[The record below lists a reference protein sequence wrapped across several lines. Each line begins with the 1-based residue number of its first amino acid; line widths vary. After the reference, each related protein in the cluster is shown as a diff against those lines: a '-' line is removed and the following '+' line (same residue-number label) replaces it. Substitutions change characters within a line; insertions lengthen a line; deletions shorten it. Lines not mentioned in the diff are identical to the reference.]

1 MAKWW
6 EQEQVPPPPPAARRR
21 MARRR
26 VDDDFFERERAL
38 EEEAFVQD
46 REDDSQT
53 QRALNQSGAQL
64 RAAPSAV
71 RGLFRTLT
79 GDEERG
85 QADLQ
90 EAKGI
95 IDREARFAPDV
106 QRLEDIEDAGDVGA
120 YARNAV
126 LSNLP
131 TMLPTIAGAAATGG
145 ASALAGAG
153 LRSLAKKGV
162 GAAIGRGLTAR
173 TGTSAGALA
182 GSSAVQSNQMLDA
195 ALDEDSPDSARTRAA
210 KATVGAITTGALDA
224 LPQISLLN
232 RLGLG
237 GAAKR
242 AIAPQL
248 QQHLA
253 TRMAKSAGKQATQEG
268 LTETI
273 QTVGENLTHKW
284 VNDNVE
290 VIGPGAFSE
299 YLNAAVAGALVGG
312 VIGTTG
318 GIRNP
323 ARKRAEGELKWFR
336 DRRQQ
341 EPRPAADFD
350 AGATTKPS
358 AAPSPPT
365 AKGAPA
371 ASEKPVADILKENEQ
386 AVTDGKPTPGGFINA
401 LFGRNEDLLKD
412 ADEPSLL
419 DSLEQKFQ
427 QIDRAGRADSEELGI
442 IGRTQDDGIVR
453 GDVPYDGWSLFNA
466 EQAQAIWETAKQTG
480 RRITVGDA
488 FAITSLPPGMHE
500 QVGDKAI
507 KAAGKYL
514 LTGDRN
520 QVNEADLVTYLEA
533 LDQPQRIQFMFAAS
547 HLAERIAKTRELE
560 GVTGELT
567 VSDVRKTMSTQDE
580 PLRTKVDIEDKQV
593 YDELSPDPDDMAG
606 FSDFQETMSMLEEDR
621 PVPVSLNEVVKKL
634 PFVNTRDGARE
645 GALRVTNSKGN
656 PRDISL
662 ASLVAQGW
670 QAVGDGVFDAP
681 NGVVDV
687 VAQAIDVLQQRG
699 MKVDPSQIKAGLWV
713 GGDTRLSAAQA
724 KTIRDGMQPH
734 RQRRVQESPGVPNV
748 PEGARPYDNTVN
760 ETTEQE
766 VMREDGVE
774 NVDGPDT
781 TLRPRTRSPLGTR
794 VDPRGRLQEAE
805 TVDTEAADDV
815 SADTR
820 RIENDAIAAM
830 DRAATELGGKLT
842 GRTLKDKMESLGKL
856 VKAAGKLTDRQDSLV
871 RGARSAVRR
880 IERNQ
885 DQYNERAATTVDP
898 VDTVIA
904 EQRARDT
911 KEEFE
916 DANRLAAGVPA
927 ELKAKPVTG
936 KRTLVKK
943 QPPKDAVADEDFSV
957 DDLVEDAGT
966 AQDLVREQEFLDE
979 IVSRLGLDRIQL
991 KAMTPGRKEFGLYS
1005 PSKRT
1010 IWISAKR
1017 KGNARLDTILHEL
1030 GHAVVFD
1037 TYESLSAEQKAEIK
1051 ADYNA
1056 WLQEAMREKT
1066 WMGARQSR
1074 APFFLKKWLDDHRGK
1089 NTKSRDMMD
1098 LSQDQL
1104 NDLLSF
1110 DEYLADHLARAMG
1123 KNPTTRGAVA
1133 KFFKELAAKLQELY
1147 EFFSGT
1153 KYEPAASVE
1162 AWVDSLIRGQMAQAI
1177 NAQPLAMQIQFHS
1190 AHQLQ
1195 LGNKP
1200 KNWFQMTLDE
1210 AGDGDYEFKALEKI
1224 AGPELW
1230 AQVRARMT
1238 IGSLIMTDDLV
1249 GIESDETIRKMLSRF
1264 DRAEGEVFVP
1274 EPSSKLL
1281 TASEVHEVLK
1291 RKADAVEQARAD
1303 VNKAKQER
1311 TRIIKEF
1318 RGKRPPN
1325 ERTAARKRLTQL
1337 EREIAQLVRT
1347 HDRLV
1352 TKQVSSREYERY
1364 LETLQSRPQLLAEFG
1379 RLKTTVAHEDIR
1391 HNIYVPKVIERLR
1404 VVANSIAI
1412 AGDNQA
1418 RRAQFNVEVGKS
1430 NDIVPYE
1437 KIEAAYKLFA
1447 RMDGKPLPAL
1457 LKAALPHVTP
1467 SQAVVIRALLKNNK
1481 AIASTTFVNEPVDVS
1496 MFDDPADVTGGVSL
1510 TAGMTTL
1517 DASTV
1522 TLNPVDAGRDKPAL
1536 DPFNTMIHEA
1546 THAATLLAENADADL
1561 AREIHRLL
1569 EFAQAQAQVI
1579 GIPQEYFYGLSESQ
1593 EFMAEAMADPD
1604 FRAFLHSIKLP
1615 SIGKEAP
1622 KTVWQRLME
1631 LIGRVVFGREP
1642 TPTQLTLL
1650 DEVMRA
1656 TSELVARQANLDLDA
1671 ARAQMKSQLN
1681 EGYGSAITLPV
1692 NNVFADADVPS
1703 ATPGQAA
1710 NGAPRPSNLF
1720 GLLNTRDRGIMERAL
1735 RNRGVYDQ
1743 IYAAADADTKRKLDL
1758 YGKDLSIL
1766 INLGA
1771 ALYAQGRLNID
1782 AGKSVFDKLL
1792 NMLRKVLGLPSNAD
1806 VAKQIMNDFEANQI
1820 QNRRYDGEAR
1830 AFDKNA
1836 YTKNVLA
1843 IQRGVQRVVQPVY
1856 DKLLMDMGTRL
1867 RETNN
1872 PALRVIASLME
1883 TRSGERAGEESFVQ
1897 VRQSYTIKHAT
1908 EYMNVAGD
1916 LKDDQ
1921 KRQLARALQK
1931 NQRPDGVLGEKFDQ
1945 MKELMENYRLWYN
1958 ANNFGSEIKKR
1969 KDYFPIAM
1977 DRKRVE
1983 EGWDAL
1989 AALLNKPQYEADI
2002 RKVFKDNETALATLV
2017 DRMVQIAATADISH
2031 VGEVNF
2037 AIGEYAPAMT
2047 AMRQQIMGF
2056 LDNVDR
2062 AALAEFQTD
2071 SLDAVV
2077 LGYVNQMSKKAA
2089 FHKVFGTTSRRV
2101 RPNGGTEIVPNRLG
2115 KLMDAARRQGA
2126 TPEQMKMAKDFV
2138 NMVLGSYHAELNPAF
2153 RWVFRQIDKVWGT
2166 ELADMPIEQF
2176 AHYQQAAMFYN
2187 NLRLLGLAGLAS
2199 LIDSI
2204 GSLARG
2210 GSVTGATASIWDGI
2224 KAMRNEDNGL
2234 RGMAE
2239 YLGIVEKY
2247 ALADALAATYGGSFD
2262 PQGKI
2267 GKLNNALFRFNG
2279 LEQITRHSR
2288 YAALAM
2294 GHRFLLQHAHRPGKH
2309 SARHLKDL
2317 ELTAADVQVDP
2328 NNPNFVVLN
2337 PKTEAA
2343 LRRFVTEAVVRP
2355 QPSQRPGWHN
2365 DPNFLFAAQ
2374 YKGYLYAFYTTIVGR
2389 MLYEAD
2395 QGNYRMALAPIM
2407 PYLGVTVVAEM
2418 TRYAI
2423 QHPDEEDPRDA
2434 EEYMRLAMIR
2444 SGLVGPRFGIF
2455 HDARTDARY
2464 GNWITNGWIGPTGQQ
2479 ISDVVQVATGDRSAS
2494 RTAIQALPGSAIFDD
2509 WEFTNGQE

>member
-6 EQEQVPPPPPAARRR
+6 EQEQAPPPAARRR

-26 VDDDFFERERAL
+26 LDDDFFERERAL

-71 RGLFRTLT
+71 RGLYRTLT
-79 GDEERG
+79 GDEDRG

-106 QRLEDIEDAGDVGA
+106 QRLEDVEDVGDVGA

-131 TMLPTIAGAAATGG
+131 TMLPTIGAAAFTGG

-153 LRSLAKKGV
+153 LRSVAKKGV
-162 GAAIGRGLTAR
+162 GAAVGRALTAR
-173 TGTSAGALA
+173 TGTSAGALT

-268 LTETI
+268 VTETI

-312 VIGTTG
+312 TIGTTG

-323 ARKRAEGELKWFR
+323 ARQRAEGELKWFR

-341 EPRPAADFD
+341 EARPAADFD
-350 AGATTKPS
+350 AGAPSKPS
-358 AAPSPPT
+358 AAPSAPA
-365 AKGAPA
+365 AKGAPTA
-371 ASEKPVADILKENEQ
+371 ADKPVADILQEKEQ
-386 AVTDGKPTPGGFINA
+386 VVAPDQPTPGGFINA
-401 LFGRNEDLLKD
+401 LYGRNEDLLKD

-419 DSLEQKFQ
+419 DALEQKFQ
-427 QIDRAGRADSEELGI
+427 QIDRAGRADSEEFGI

-453 GDVPYDGWSLFNA
+453 GEVPYSGWSLFNA
-466 EQAQAIWETAKQTG
+466 EQAQAVWETAKQTG

-533 LDQPQRIQFMFAAS
+533 LDQPQRIQFMFASS
-547 HLAERIAKTRELE
+547 HLAERLAKTRELE

-567 VSDVRKTMSTQDE
+567 VGDVRKTMSTQDE
-580 PLRTKVDIEDKQV
+580 QLRSKADLDDKQT

-606 FSDFQETMSMLEEDR
+606 FSDFQETQSMLEEDR
-621 PVPVSLNEVVKKL
+621 PIPVSLNEVVKKL
-634 PFVNTRDGARE
+634 PFVDTRDGARE
-645 GALRVTNSKGN
+645 GTLRVTNSKGN
-656 PRDISL
+656 PRDVSL

-699 MKVDPSQIKAGLWV
+699 MKVDPEQIKAGLWL
-713 GGDTRLSAAQA
+713 GGDTRLTPDQA
-724 KTIRDGMQPH
+724 KTIRNGMQPH
-734 RQRRVQESPGVPNV
+734 RPQRTIRTPEGPKVVGGPVQETPGVPST

-760 ETTEQE
+760 EITEQE

-774 NVDGPDT
+774 NADGPDS

-794 VDPRGRLQEAE
+794 VDARGRLQEAE

-815 SADTR
+815 RADTR
-820 RIENDAIAAM
+820 KIENDAIAAM

-842 GRTLKDKMESLGKL
+842 GRTFKDKMESLGKL

-885 DQYNERAATTVDP
+885 DQYNERAGTVSDP
-898 VDTVIA
+898 A
-904 EQRARDT
+904 ERGRNVVRQRA
-911 KEEFE
+911 EE
-916 DANRLAAGVPA
+916 DRAVADDV
-927 ELKAKPVTG
+927 
-936 KRTLVKK
+936 
-943 QPPKDAVADEDFSV
+943 VADEDFSV
-957 DDLVEDAGT
+957 DDLVEDAGGP
-966 AQDLVREQEFLDE
+966 ADLVREQNFLDE
-979 IVSRLGLDRIQL
+979 IVARLGLQQIQI
-991 KAMTPGRKEFGLYS
+991 KMMPANRTEFGLYS
-1005 PSKRT
+1005 PSART

-1017 KGNARLDTILHEL
+1017 SGNARLDTILHEL

-1037 TYESLSAEQKAEIK
+1037 TYESLSDAQKAEIK

-1074 APFFLKKWLDDHRGK
+1074 APFFLKKWLDDRRNAGK
-1089 NTKSRDMMD
+1089 SADLMD

-1133 KFFKELAAKLQELY
+1133 KFFQELAAKLQELY
-1147 EFFSGT
+1147 ELFSGT
-1153 KYEPAASVE
+1153 KYEPAPSVE
-1162 AWVDSLIRGQMAQAI
+1162 AWVESLVRGQMAQAV
-1177 NAQPLAMQIQFHS
+1177 NAQPL
-1190 AHQLQ
+1190 
-1195 LGNKP
+1195 
-1200 KNWFQMTLDE
+1200 D
-1210 AGDGDYEFKALEKI
+1210 
-1224 AGPELW
+1224 
-1230 AQVRARMT
+1230 
-1238 IGSLIMTDDLV
+1238 
-1249 GIESDETIRKMLSRF
+1249 
-1264 DRAEGEVFVP
+1264 
-1274 EPSSKLL
+1274 
-1281 TASEVHEVLK
+1281 
-1291 RKADAVEQARAD
+1291 
-1303 VNKAKQER
+1303 
-1311 TRIIKEF
+1311 
-1318 RGKRPPN
+1318 
-1325 ERTAARKRLTQL
+1325 TQHL
-1337 EREIAQLVRT
+1337 
-1347 HDRLV
+1347 
-1352 TKQVSSREYERY
+1352 Y
-1364 LETLQSRPQLLAEFG
+1364 
-1379 RLKTTVAHEDIR
+1379 
-1391 HNIYVPKVIERLR
+1391 
-1404 VVANSIAI
+1404 
-1412 AGDNQA
+1412 
-1418 RRAQFNVEVGKS
+1418 
-1430 NDIVPYE
+1430 
-1437 KIEAAYKLFA
+1437 
-1447 RMDGKPLPAL
+1447 
-1457 LKAALPHVTP
+1457 
-1467 SQAVVIRALLKNNK
+1467 
-1481 AIASTTFVNEPVDVS
+1481 
-1496 MFDDPADVTGGVSL
+1496 
-1510 TAGMTTL
+1510 
-1517 DASTV
+1517 
-1522 TLNPVDAGRDKPAL
+1522 
-1536 DPFNTMIHEA
+1536 
-1546 THAATLLAENADADL
+1546 
-1561 AREIHRLL
+1561 
-1569 EFAQAQAQVI
+1569 
-1579 GIPQEYFYGLSESQ
+1579 
-1593 EFMAEAMADPD
+1593 ADPD
-1604 FRAFLHSIKLP
+1604 GPP
-1615 SIGKEAP
+1615 S
-1622 KTVWQRLME
+1622 
-1631 LIGRVVFGREP
+1631 
-1642 TPTQLTLL
+1642 
-1650 DEVMRA
+1650 
-1656 TSELVARQANLDLDA
+1656 N
-1671 ARAQMKSQLN
+1671 
-1681 EGYGSAITLPV
+1681 
-1692 NNVFADADVPS
+1692 
-1703 ATPGQAA
+1703 TPGQAA

-1720 GLLNTRDRGIMERAL
+1720 GLLNTRDRGIMEQAL
-1735 RNRGVYDQ
+1735 RNRGVFDQ
-1743 IYAAADADTKRKLDL
+1743 IYAAADTETKRKLDQ

-1766 INLGA
+1766 VNLGA
-1771 ALYAQGRLNID
+1771 ALYAQGRLDIH
-1782 AGKSVFDKLL
+1782 AGRSVFDKLL
-1792 NMLRKVLGLPSNAD
+1792 NMLRKVLGLPSNTD

-1830 AFDKNA
+1830 AFDANA

-1897 VRQSYTIKHAT
+1897 VRQAFTIKHAT
-1908 EYMNVAGD
+1908 DYMNVAGS
-1916 LKDDQ
+1916 LKDEQ
-1921 KRQLARALQK
+1921 KRELARALQK

-1969 KDYFPIAM
+1969 KDYFSIAM

-2002 RKVFKDNETALATLV
+2002 RKIFKDDKTALATLV

-2031 VGEVNF
+2031 VGEVDF
-2037 AIGEYAPAMT
+2037 SIGEYAPSMT

-2071 SLDAVV
+2071 SLDAIV

-2089 FHKVFGTTSRRV
+2089 FHKVFGTTTRRV
-2101 RPNGGTEIVPNRLG
+2101 KASGGTEIVPNRLG
-2115 KLMDAARRQGA
+2115 KLMAAAQAQGA
-2126 TPEQMKMAKDFV
+2126 SPEQMKMAKDFV

-2294 GHRFLLQHAHRPGKH
+2294 GHRFLIQHATNPGKH

-2328 NNPNFVVLN
+2328 SNPNFVVLN

-2509 WEFTNGQE
+2509 WEFNNEQE